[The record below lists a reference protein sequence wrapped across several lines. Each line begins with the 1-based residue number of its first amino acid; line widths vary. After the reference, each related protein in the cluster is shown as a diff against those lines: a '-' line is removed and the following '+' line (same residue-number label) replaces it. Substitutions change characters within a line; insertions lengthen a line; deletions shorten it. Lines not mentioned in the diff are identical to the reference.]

1 MSGGTDAPDVGG
13 RRPRRPDESMTLLTE
28 VMAHP
33 LDPGYEEAARA
44 RESGARKGPS
54 APGRALAL
62 LVAVALG
69 VVTVV
74 AVRSLRAPSP
84 GIVGART
91 VLQQQIL
98 ERQDRA
104 DALSRSIARTN
115 AEVGTLQSQA
125 LAAQSPSL
133 LATVQDDTVASGAA
147 AVSGPGV
154 TVTVSDA
161 ADAVAADGTVD
172 PDRRVQDSDLQNVV
186 NALWAGGAEAVAIN
200 GQRLTSTTAIR
211 SAGSAIL
218 VDFVGLAS
226 PYHVEAVGDP
236 DALRS
241 SFATSTAADQLKV
254 LGESYGLQ
262 SSVAT
267 EKHLELE
274 GGGPSTLQYALPL
287 D

>member
-1 MSGGTDAPDVGG
+1 VSGTSGAPPTGA

-28 VMAHP
+28 VMDHP
-33 LDPGYEEAARA
+33 LDPGYEEAARS
-44 RESGARKGPS
+44 RELGTRTGPTV
-54 APGRALAL
+54 PTRVVALVL
-62 LVAVALG
+62 AVALG
-69 VVTVV
+69 LVTAI
-74 AVRSLRAPSP
+74 AVKSLRAPSP
-84 GIVGART
+84 SVVEART
-91 VLQQQIL
+91 VLQEQIV

-115 AEVGTLQSQA
+115 AEVDALQSQA

-147 AVSGPGV
+147 AVSGPGI
-154 TVTVSDA
+154 TVTVADA
-161 ADAVAADGTVD
+161 SDAVAPDGTVD

-186 NALWAGGAEAVAIN
+186 NALWAGGAEAIAIN

-226 PYHVEAVGDP
+226 PYHVEAIGDP

-241 SFATSTAADQLKV
+241 SFAASSASDQLKV
-254 LGESYGLQ
+254 LGESYGLE

-267 EKHLELE
+267 DKHLDLE
-274 GGGPSTLQYALPL
+274 GGGPSTLQHAKPL
-287 D
+287 G